1 VENKMKEEI
10 FVYFIG
16 TAGSGKSTLTANFYK
31 WFELRGLNA
40 TIVNLD
46 PGAENLPYEP
56 DVDIRDWISLRE
68 VMETNELGPNGAQIA
83 CADMIALN
91 TDDVK
96 KSIDSFKSDYIL
108 IDTPGQLELF
118 VFRESGKYT
127 IEFLNPERS
136 VICYLLDPILARTA
150 SGFVS
155 QLLLSITTNFR
166 LHSPQINVLSKAD
179 LLSDKD
185 LEIIKKWSDGTDEIY
200 GAITTEEASIYR
212 EMSEAISR
220 LIQEFGGHTQLI
232 PTSKNELS
240 GIEDLYTNI
249 QLQFEGGEDLMKD

>member
-1 VENKMKEEI
+1 MKEEI

-16 TAGSGKSTLTANFYK
+16 TAGSGKSTLSASFQN
-31 WFELRGLNA
+31 WFQLRGLDA

-96 KSIDSFKSDYIL
+96 KSINSFKSDYIL
-108 IDTPGQLELF
+108 VDTPGQLELF

-127 IEFLNPERS
+127 VEFLNPDRTI
-136 VICYLLDPILARTA
+136 ICYLLDPILARTA

-166 LHSPQINVLSKAD
+166 MNKPQINILSKAD
-179 LLSDKD
+179 LLSEKD
-185 LEIIKKWSDGTDEIY
+185 LDIIKKWSDSPEEIY

-212 EMSEAISR
+212 EMSESISR

-232 PTSKNELS
+232 PTSKNDLF
-240 GIEDLYTNI
+240 GIEDVYTGI